1 MTKIDV
7 VIKMSAEFKDGAA
20 RLLKQCKFRL
30 RSLRQTGEDKEIE
43 VKVINPFNFVVHVE
57 LRLNR
62 NNQIMYYHCDGSGA
76 DCGDFFCDHCLA
88 AAGYLDREHGIK
100 INYSYDDPDKKEAP
114 APEKEKEAVPEY
126 EDQPAVLWGAEAA
139 EDDKDNNG
147 VHFTDF
153 NEDDPAQDGFS
164 TFEPDFS
171 EEVKNDPL
179 FPALTE
185 EEEMPPENYMTADY
199 GSGDEPMSGD
209 GFGDYPVSEYDG
221 MSILLGTQTENGEEL
236 RLYPN
241 DTSVMMHN
249 NIGVIGTM
257 GTGKTQFIKSLITQI
272 RLHQSHNFGG
282 SPVGIMIFDYK
293 GDYNHTKP
301 EFVRAT
307 GAFVTKAYKISY
319 NPFALSLK
327 ENSVPLLP
335 LHTANGFT
343 DTLSRIYGLGP
354 KQAMLL
360 RDCIMEAYERR
371 GIKKADESTWK
382 FAPPTFSDVY
392 RIYEERKPSSVND
405 SLTAVMS
412 KLDSFEIFES
422 DGRKTVPFSRLM
434 DKVIVFDLSAYDEDI
449 QNLVIAITL
458 DQFYTTMQSLG
469 SSRTDGRFRQLRNFI
484 LVDEA
489 DNFMKKGF
497 PSLKKIMKEGRE
509 FGVGVILSTQSLSH
523 FSGSSDDYSRYILTW
538 VVHNVSD
545 LNRSDV
551 EYILKQPKKS
561 TESEEIYFAVKNL
574 EKHHSVVK
582 IANNDPTVIED
593 KPFWQLCQEING

>member
-1 MTKIDV
+1 MGTDRYI
-7 VIKMSAEFKDGAA
+7 
-20 RLLKQCKFRL
+20 
-30 RSLRQTGEDKEIE
+30 EI
-43 VKVINPFNFVVHVE
+43 KVINPFNFVVHVE
-57 LRLNR
+57 LRLN
-62 NNQIMYYHCDGSGA
+62 NNDRIMYYDCDGSGA
-76 DCGDFFCDHCLA
+76 DCGSFFCDHCLA
-88 AAGYLDREHGIK
+88 ASEYLRREHGIN
-100 INYSYDDPDKKEAP
+100 IDFSYDDTDREKASEETVASPYPDLAS
-114 APEKEKEAVPEY
+114 
-126 EDQPAVLWGAEAA
+126 AA
-139 EDDKDNNG
+139 HSIDVRDTDDHSGKYTEDNNE
-147 VHFTDF
+147 VFFTGF
-153 NEDDPAQDGFS
+153 IDDASGQETDEAYERTIP
-164 TFEPDFS
+164 
-171 EEVKNDPL
+171 
-179 FPALTE
+179 E
-185 EEEMPPENYMTADY
+185 EEESDPFLSALNAEKETPSEN
-199 GSGDEPMSGD
+199 DEPLAEAGKFVDEPATGD
-209 GFGDYPVSEYDG
+209 FCG
-221 MSILLGTQTENGEEL
+221 MSILLGTETGSGREL
-236 RLYPN
+236 MLYPN
-241 DTSVMMHN
+241 DTSVMLHN

-257 GTGKTQFIKSLITQI
+257 GTGKTQFIKSLITQL
-272 RLHQSHNFGG
+272 RLQQSYNYSG

-301 EFVRAT
+301 EFVEAT
-307 GAFVTKAYKISY
+307 GALVTKAYKIRY
-319 NPFALSLK
+319 NPFAMSLK

-335 LHTANGFT
+335 LHTANSFT
-343 DTLSRIYGLGP
+343 DTISRIYGLGP
-354 KQAMLL
+354 KQSMLL

-371 GIKKADESTWK
+371 GIRKADASTWHL
-382 FAPPTFSDVY
+382 APPTFSDVY
-392 RIYEERKPSSVND
+392 RIYEERKPASIND

-458 DQFYTTMQSLG
+458 DQFYTTMQSIG

-489 DNFMKKGF
+489 DNFMKKSF

-523 FSGSSDDYSRYILTW
+523 FAGSSDDYSRYILTW

-561 TESEEIYFAVKNL
+561 AESEEIFFAVKNL
-574 EKHHSVVK
+574 EKHHSMVK
-582 IANNDPTVIED
+582 ISNNDPIVIMD